1 MPDTPFK
8 HLATQAFDEV
18 WEDRAIRFDA
28 PVSELEARPGER
40 VADSVNSVED
50 SKGGN
55 GERGALIVSTLRL
68 SWVSHKN
75 SRKNLS
81 IGWATVAHLQIKK
94 TKSKLRGNTKA
105 LHVATRF
112 EGSRFE
118 FVFTSLVQ
126 HAPKLFATALQV
138 HKAYEST
145 KLYRDLK
152 LRGSVVREG
161 KLNLLPHEEVFSQR
175 KGVWNLS
182 AEQGNLGSFFVTNVR
197 LVWHAQNAENFN
209 VSIPYMQMAEVR
221 VRGSKFGPALVVQT
235 TKSSGDYALGFRVD
249 PEDRLGEVM
258 QEITSLHQIYAQEP
272 VFGVDVSVKKEAL
285 EAAAE
290 ERKRIEDDVEIV
302 GGGGEDHDA
311 VVAAYYADAGRKS
324 EKNIVYDP
332 HLGLAIEELPPGVTT
347 KSLWELTFYD

>member
-1 MPDTPFK
+1 MPETPYK
-8 HLATQAFDEV
+8 DLTTEKFDEV
-18 WEDRAIRFDA
+18 WEDRAIKFDA
-28 PVSELEARPGER
+28 PVRQLEARPGEK

-50 SKGGN
+50 SKGGD
-55 GERGALIVSTLRL
+55 GQRGALIVSTLRL

-75 SRKNLS
+75 SKKNLS
-81 IGWATVAHLQIKK
+81 IGWNCVASLQIKK
-94 TKSKLRGNTKA
+94 TKSKLRGPTKA
-105 LHVATRF
+105 LVVTTRF

-118 FVFTSLVQ
+118 FVFTSLIQ
-126 HAPKLFATALQV
+126 HAPKLFATAINV
-138 HKAYEST
+138 HKAYQST
-145 KLYRDLK
+145 TLYRELK
-152 LRGSVVREG
+152 LRGSIVKEG

-182 AEQGNLGSFFVTNVR
+182 SEQGNLGSFFVTNVR
-197 LVWHAQNAENFN
+197 LVWHAQAAENFN
-209 VSIPYMQMAEVR
+209 VSIPYMQMAEIK

-235 TKSSGDYALGFRVD
+235 TKSSGDYALGFRID
-249 PEDRLGEVM
+249 PEEILGEVM
-258 QEITSLHQIYAQEP
+258 QELTSLHRIYASEP
-272 VFGVDVSVKKEAL
+272 VFGIDVSVKREAL